1 MFMYDAKGSGMTSP
15 TNAPENSL
23 GNHGG
28 GRSALPSL
36 FVARLMDLWMVFV
49 LVMFFLLRVY
59 GSNTGQRLLQHLNR
73 GHLL

>member
-1 MFMYDAKGSGMTSP
+1 MYDAKGNGMTSP
-15 TNAPENSL
+15 TNSPENSL
-23 GNHGG
+23 GNHGSS
-28 GRSALPSL
+28 RSALPSL